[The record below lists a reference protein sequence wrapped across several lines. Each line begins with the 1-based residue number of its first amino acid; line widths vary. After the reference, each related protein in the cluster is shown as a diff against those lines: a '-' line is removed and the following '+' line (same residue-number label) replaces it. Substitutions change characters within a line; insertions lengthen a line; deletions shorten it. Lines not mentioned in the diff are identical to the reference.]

1 MKLDIW
7 IDGSMEIMHVFF
19 FLPMLKILVAMATNS
34 LKIWQILTHKLDPVI
49 TQKVLKIFL

>member
-1 MKLDIW
+1 MNRWQYGDYARL
-7 IDGSMEIMHVFF
+7 F